1 MRILLVSQNFYPEN
15 FKSNDI
21 AFDLARRGHD
31 VSVLAAIP
39 NYPEGVYYKGY
50 GVFKRR
56 VETVDGV
63 KIYRALLS
71 PRGKKPT
78 SKSLSLNYLTYAFF
92 ATMWVLF
99 FFAWK
104 RKFDAI
110 IVHQTSP
117 ITQAIP
123 AVVLGMLR
131 KTKVYT
137 WVLDI
142 WPDSAMS
149 RFSSRK
155 GAAWRI
161 LNSIT
166 NWVYRN
172 SYKILISSKPFT
184 ELVNRDA
191 DYTDKIVY
199 FPNWCDDVLKMPMV
213 EVPELPKGFVV
224 MMAGNLGNGI
234 GAESVVELV
243 EKLKDTPEVKF
254 VFVGGG
260 SKTEEMKAAF
270 DSKGLTNAYM
280 LGRVPFE
287 MIPALYS
294 AADAMLLTLRKT
306 DLPHLTATVPARVQ
320 SYMAAGKPILGM
332 IDGGAAELISEMEC
346 GYCSAAGDADAL
358 AEYIKDIAQNGQ
370 DTLRKMGEN
379 GRSAYER
386 YFVKDMCIENLENIL
401 NN

>member
-1 MRILLVSQNFYPEN
+1 MRILLVTQNFYPEN

-21 AFDLARRGHD
+21 AFELARQGHD

-39 NYPEGVYYKGY
+39 NYPDGVYFKGY

-56 VETVDGV
+56 VETIDGV
-63 KIYRALLS
+63 KIYRAFLT

-123 AVVLGMLR
+123 AIVLGKLR
-131 KTKVYT
+131 RTKVYT

-155 GAAWRI
+155 GTAWRI
-161 LNSIT
+161 LNSVT
-166 NWVYRN
+166 NWIYRN
-172 SYKILISSKPFT
+172 SYKILISSKPFK
-184 ELVNRDA
+184 ELVNRDC
-191 DYTDKIVY
+191 DYTDKIDY
-199 FPNWCDDVLKMPMV
+199 FPNWCDDVLKMPIIDT
-213 EVPELPKGFVV
+213 PKLPDGYIV

-234 GAESVVELV
+234 GADTVIELV
-243 EKLKDTPEVKF
+243 ERMRDVSEVKF

-260 SKTEEMKAAF
+260 SKVEDMKVAF
-270 DSKGLTNAYM
+270 ESKGLTNAYM
-280 LGRVPFE
+280 LGRVSFD

-294 AADAMLLTLRKT
+294 KADAMLLTLRKT

-332 IDGGAAELISEMEC
+332 IDGGAAELVKEFDC
-346 GYCSAAGDADAL
+346 GYCAAAGDAESL
-358 AEYIKDIAQNGQ
+358 ARYIKESVLSNKMEFA
-370 DTLRKMGEN
+370 RKGNN
-379 GRSAYER
+379 GREAYER
-386 YFVKDMCIENLENIL
+386 SFVKDLCIDNLTDIL
-401 NN
+401 NK

>member
-1 MRILLVSQNFYPEN
+1 MRILLVTQNFYPEN

-21 AFDLARRGHD
+21 AFELARQGHD

-39 NYPEGVYYKGY
+39 NYPEGVYFKGY
-50 GVFKRR
+50 GLFKRR
-56 VETVDGV
+56 VEKVNGV
-63 KIYRALLS
+63 KIYRAFLT

-78 SKSLSLNYLTYAFF
+78 SKTLSLNYLTYAFF

-123 AVVLGMLR
+123 AVVLGKLR
-131 KTKVYT
+131 RTKVYT

-155 GAAWRI
+155 GTAWRI
-161 LNSIT
+161 LNGIT

-172 SYKILISSKPFT
+172 SHKILISSKPFK

-213 EVPELPKGFVV
+213 QTPELPDGYVV

-234 GAESVVELV
+234 GADAVIELV
-243 EKLKDTPEVKF
+243 EKMQDVPELKF

-260 SKTEEMKAAF
+260 SKVEDMKVAF
-270 DSKGLTNAYM
+270 ESKGLTNAYM

-294 AADAMLLTLRKT
+294 KADAMLLTLRKT

-332 IDGGAAELISEMEC
+332 INGGAADLIAEFDC
-346 GYCSAAGDADAL
+346 GYCAASGDADGL
-358 AEYIKDIAQNGQ
+358 AEYIRANVLPNKKAFSCKGD
-370 DTLRKMGEN
+370 N
-379 GRSAYER
+379 GRRAYEK
-386 YFVKDMCIENLENIL
+386 YFVKDLCIDNLKEIL

>member
-1 MRILLVSQNFYPEN
+1 MRILLVTQNFYPEN

-21 AFDLARRGHD
+21 AFELARQGHD

-39 NYPEGVYYKGY
+39 NYPDGVYFKEY
-50 GVFKRR
+50 GLFKRR
-56 VETVDGV
+56 VERVNGV
-63 KIYRALLS
+63 KIYRALLT
-71 PRGKKPT
+71 PRGRKPSSST
-78 SKSLSLNYLTYAFF
+78 LSLNYLTYAFF

-123 AVVLGMLR
+123 AVVLGKLR
-131 KTKVYT
+131 RTKVYT
-137 WVLDI
+137 WVLDV

-155 GAAWRI
+155 GMAWKI
-161 LNSIT
+161 LNGIT

-172 SYKILISSKPFT
+172 SYKILISSKPFKA
-184 ELVNRDA
+184 LVNRDC
-191 DYTDKIVY
+191 DYTEKLVY
-199 FPNWCDDVLKMPMV
+199 FPNWCDDVLKMSKVKTPS
-213 EVPELPKGFVV
+213 LPDGYVV

-234 GAESVVELV
+234 GVDAVIELV
-243 EKLKDTPEVKF
+243 EKMRDDSEVKF

-260 SKTEEMKAAF
+260 SKADEMKATF
-270 DSKGLTNAYM
+270 KSKGLTNAYM

-294 AADAMLLTLRKT
+294 KADAMLLTLRKT
-306 DLPHLTATVPARVQ
+306 DLPHLKATVPARVQ

-332 IDGGAAELISEMEC
+332 IDGGAAELVAEFDC
-346 GYCSAAGDADAL
+346 GYCTAAGDAEGL
-358 AEYIKDIAQNGQ
+358 AEYIRAKVLPNKKEFA
-370 DTLRKMGEN
+370 RKGDN
-379 GRSAYER
+379 GREAYER
-386 YFVKDMCIENLENIL
+386 CFVKDLCIDNLKEIL
-401 NN
+401 NS